1 MFHWVSISIFVQLF
15 LCLDSGETKHDF
27 LKLLLQQV
35 NCVVSEPGSPHIV
48 KVNWYLGFLNSQ
60 GFSFLNMGTTEPE
73 VASKKL
79 RNLQRITG
87 NLDFNP
93 LDVPDKRDGE
103 VLLSVAPEEIHLI
116 L

>member
-1 MFHWVSISIFVQLF
+1 
-15 LCLDSGETKHDF
+15 
-27 LKLLLQQV
+27 
-35 NCVVSEPGSPHIV
+35 
-48 KVNWYLGFLNSQ
+48 
-60 GFSFLNMGTTEPE
+60 MGNTEPE

-87 NLDFNP
+87 KLDFNP